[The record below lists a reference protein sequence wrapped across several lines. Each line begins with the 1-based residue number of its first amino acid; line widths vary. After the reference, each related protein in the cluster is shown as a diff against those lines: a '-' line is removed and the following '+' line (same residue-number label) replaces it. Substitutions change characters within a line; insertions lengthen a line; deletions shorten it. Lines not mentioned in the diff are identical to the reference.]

1 MIGNARVE
9 VRRLAGYVAGYAIV
23 FILAST
29 LAWPALAAGIPQARD
44 LAHEARNAA
53 RAGVPLVVF
62 FSQPDC
68 EYCEQARHEY
78 LEPMLADPSGRA
90 RLRLVEVNIGDPAPL
105 VDFAGRRVSHVDFAR
120 AQRVRLFPTLAFF
133 GPRGRPLAAPLIGL
147 GLSDFYQQYLDRRI
161 EQAHDSLRAGPLIS
175 PPPSRAAQAT
185 AGG

>member
-1 MIGNARVE
+1 MIGKARVE
-9 VRRLAGYVAGYAIV
+9 ACRLAGCVAGYAIV
-23 FILAST
+23 FILASAP
-29 LAWPALAAGIPQARD
+29 AWPALAAGIPQARD
-44 LAHEARNAA
+44 LAREARGAA
-53 RAGVPLVVF
+53 QAGVPLVVF

-120 AQRVRLFPTLAFF
+120 AQHVRLFPTLAFF
-133 GPRGRPLAAPLIGL
+133 GLSGRTLAEPLVGL

-161 EQAHDSLRAGPLIS
+161 EQAHNRLSAGPLS
-175 PPPSRAAQAT
+175 APPPGRAAQAT